1 MEYAAPLIL
10 PKGKKRIQ
18 ALTPKACYLYEGEVL
33 MFEDSERCPDCTTPV
48 VWVEDRDGP
57 ARITKVYHD
66 ATCTQVRCGQGEVA
80 PTREEQE
87 HE

>member
-1 MEYAAPLIL
+1 MEFIAPLIL

-18 ALTPKACYLYEGEVL
+18 ALTPKACYLYVGEVL
-33 MFEDSERCPDCTTPV
+33 MFEDCERCPDCTTPV

-57 ARITKVYHD
+57 PHITKIYHD
-66 ATCTQVRCGQGEVA
+66 ATCVQVRCGHGEIA

-87 HE
+87 RE